1 MSRHLVGRRA
11 EIDRLAAAVTRL
23 DRGCT
28 TLVEIVAEPGMGK
41 SSLLAALGDRLGD
54 RPVLRARATEF
65 EQAVP
70 CGVVAKAL
78 AGRSDRLLGQLTG
91 PANGVPRHETYRAIR
106 TLLGELAGRT
116 GVALLLDDL
125 HWADGDSL
133 ALLDYLLT
141 TMPAAGML
149 VAVAYR
155 PRPAPNRLISALSD
169 VVAQHERIELGP
181 LTPADSITLVDGAGQ
196 GRADAIVAAS
206 GGNPLYLLA
215 LAGATDTA
223 ADVPGRLRA
232 ALLSDVDSAST
243 VAKHVA
249 RAAAVVG
256 EPFDPDLVVEVAGLD
271 RQASAAALDELRRRD
286 VFRPEG
292 TELRFRHPL
301 LRRMIY
307 DDAPPG
313 WRRSAHRSAIAALRD
328 RGASV
333 LALAPHLELCAGSG
347 DTQAIEV
354 LLEAAE
360 LAGSR
365 APAGAARWLRG
376 ALALVPEFDATAA
389 PWLGHHVRLARYL
402 VLAGQFAQARDA
414 LDDVVGHLPPA
425 PDPRR
430 VTVVVLRATVERL
443 LGNHNDGR
451 RILLTE
457 LTMST
462 SDTWAYAELLL
473 ELSTVELME
482 GTFSAR
488 TVDLADQAA
497 RIGGRHRLLR
507 TGAAAVAAAASYL
520 IGDLD
525 AAIRNCDN
533 ASRLVDALSDDELA
547 GRLDACVW
555 IGWAENSLER
565 YPNAVAHFDRGIEL
579 AGHTGQAHLL
589 CHLLVGRAIGQ
600 RWLGRLP
607 AARRDADEAAD
618 IARLCRSDEL
628 LALAVCVRAWLTA
641 FTDVAAARA
650 DAEAVVRLAG
660 TDPGW
665 WATMAGFVAATVE
678 PDAGRLLTVGGG
690 ADLPRVDPLGR
701 PAWYEELARAGG
713 PRVAEWAQRAAA
725 AADGRLPVGVG
736 LAELAA
742 AAADP
747 ADPAPARRAIEL
759 FTAAGTPL
767 ETARATVALAD
778 CLAGQEARRLLGAAE
793 AVFERCGAMRLRD
806 AARLRLAALA

>member
-11 EIDRLAAAVTRL
+11 EIDRLATAITRL
-23 DRGCT
+23 DRGST

-78 AGRSDRLLGQLTG
+78 AGRGDDILRERT
-91 PANGVPRHETYRAIR
+91 APRHETYRAIR
-106 TLLGELAGRT
+106 ELLGELAGRT

-141 TMPAAGML
+141 TMSTAGML

-181 LTPADSITLVDGAGQ
+181 LAPADSITLVDAGTRPD
-196 GRADAIVAAS
+196 RADAIVAAS

-223 ADVPGRLRA
+223 AEVPGRLRA

-243 VAKHVA
+243 VAKHLA

-256 EPFDPDLVVEVAGLD
+256 EPFDPDLVIEVAGLD
-271 RQASAAALDELRRRD
+271 RQAAAVALEELRLRD
-286 VFRPEG
+286 VFGPEG
-292 TELRFRHPL
+292 TELRFRHPV

-313 WRRSAHRSAIAALRD
+313 WRRSAHRAAIAALRN

-360 LAGSR
+360 LAGTR

-376 ALALVPEFDATAA
+376 ALALIPEHDATAA

-402 VLAGQFAQARDA
+402 VLAGQFTQARDA
-414 LDDVVGHLPPA
+414 LDDVVDHLPPA

-457 LTMST
+457 LTRST
-462 SDTWAYAELLL
+462 SDSFAYAELAL

-482 GTFSAR
+482 GTFSTR
-488 TVDLADQAA
+488 TVELADQAA
-497 RIGGRHRLLR
+497 RIGGRDRLLR
-507 TGAAAVAAAASYL
+507 TGAAAVAAAASFL
-520 IGDLD
+520 TGDLD

-555 IGWAENSLER
+555 TGWAENSLER
-565 YPNAVAHFDRGIEL
+565 YPSAVAHFDRGIEL
-579 AGHTGQAHLL
+579 AGRTGQAHLL

-600 RWLGRLP
+600 RWLGRLA
-607 AARRDADEAAD
+607 AARRDAEEAVD

-628 LALAVCVRAWLTA
+628 LALAVCVRAWFTG

-650 DAEAVVRLAG
+650 DAEAVVRLAAA
-660 TDPGW
+660 DPGW
-665 WATMAGFVAATVE
+665 WATMAGFVAATL
-678 PDAGRLLTVGGG
+678 DLDTGRLLTIGGG

-713 PRVAEWAQRAAA
+713 PRVAEWAQRAGA
-725 AADGRLPVGVG
+725 AADPRLPVGVG

-742 AAADP
+742 AHLGDP
-747 ADPAPARRAIEL
+747 GPARRAIGL
-759 FTAAGTPL
+759 FTAAGTPV
-767 ETARATVALAD
+767 ETARATVALAECVGD
-778 CLAGQEARRLLGAAE
+778 TAEARRLLAE
-793 AVFERCGAMRLRD
+793 AATVFDECGAVRLRD
-806 AARLRLAALA
+806 AARERSAAL

>member
-11 EIDRLAAAVTRL
+11 EIDRLATAVTRL
-23 DRGCT
+23 DRGST

-41 SSLLAALGDRLGD
+41 SSLLDVLGDRLGD

-65 EQAVP
+65 EQAMP

-78 AGRSDRLLGQLTG
+78 AGRGDEILRER
-91 PANGVPRHETYRAIR
+91 AAPRHETYRAIR
-106 TLLGELAGRT
+106 DLLGELADQT
-116 GVALLLDDL
+116 GIALLLDDL

-141 TMPAAGML
+141 SRSAAGML

-155 PRPAPNRLISALSD
+155 PRPAPNRLLTALSD
-169 VVAQHERIELGP
+169 VVAEHERIELGP
-181 LTPADSITLVDGAGQ
+181 LAPADSITLVGGARPD
-196 GRADAIVAAS
+196 RADAIVAAS

-215 LAGATDTA
+215 LANATGTA
-223 ADVPGRLRA
+223 AEVPGRLRA
-232 ALLSDVDSAST
+232 ALLSDVDSASD
-243 VAKHVA
+243 VAKHLA

-256 EPFDPDLVVEVAGLD
+256 EPFDPDLVIEVAGLD
-271 RQASAAALDELRRRD
+271 RQAAVGALEELRRRD
-286 VFRPEG
+286 VFGPEG
-292 TELRFRHPL
+292 TELRFRHPV

-313 WRRSAHRSAIAALRD
+313 WRRSAHRAAIAALHN

-376 ALALVPEFDATAA
+376 ALALIPEQDATAA
-389 PWLGHHVRLARYL
+389 PWLGHHVRLARFL
-402 VLAGQFAQARDA
+402 VLAGQFTQARDA
-414 LDDVVGHLPPA
+414 LDDVVDHLPPA

-451 RILLTE
+451 RILLAE
-457 LTMST
+457 LTQST
-462 SDTWAYAELLL
+462 SDSFAYAELAL

-497 RIGGRHRLLR
+497 RIGGRDRLLR
-507 TGAAAVAAAASYL
+507 TGAAAVAAAASFL
-520 IGDLD
+520 TGDLD

-533 ASRLVDALSDDELA
+533 ASRLVDALSDDELS
-547 GRLDACVW
+547 GRIDACVW
-555 IGWAENSLER
+555 TGWAENSLER
-565 YPNAVAHFDRGIEL
+565 YASAVAHFDRGIEL
-579 AGHTGQAHLL
+579 AGRTGQAHLL

-600 RWLGRLP
+600 RWLGGLA
-607 AARRDADEAAD
+607 AARRDAEEAVD

-628 LALAVCVRAWLTA
+628 LALSVCVRAWFTG

-660 TDPGW
+660 ADPGW
-665 WATMAGFVAATVE
+665 WATMAGFVAATLDL
-678 PDAGRLLTVGGG
+678 DAGRVLVIGGG

-725 AADGRLPVGVG
+725 AADPRLPAGVG

-742 AAADP
+742 AHLGDP
-747 ADPAPARRAIEL
+747 GSARRAIEL
-759 FTAAGTPL
+759 FTTAGTPV
-767 ETARATVALAD
+767 EAARATVALAGCVED
-778 CLAGQEARRLLGAAE
+778 ASEARRLLAE
-793 AVFERCGAMRLRD
+793 AAAAFDECGAVRLRD
-806 AARLRLAALA
+806 AARSRLAALA